1 LFQFEEDEIAQ
12 FLQKLELNW
21 DKN

>member
-1 LFQFEEDEIAQ
+1 LEEDEIAQ
-12 FLQKLELNW
+12 FLQKMELNW